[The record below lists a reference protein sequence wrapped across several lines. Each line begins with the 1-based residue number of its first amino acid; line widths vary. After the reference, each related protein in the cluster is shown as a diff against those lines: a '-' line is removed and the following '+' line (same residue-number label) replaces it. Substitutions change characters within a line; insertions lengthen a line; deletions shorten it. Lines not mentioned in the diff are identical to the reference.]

1 MLELVKMFFNHVWQF
16 VFGGLPENL
25 SIMKNKKCDL
35 FEITDNEFR
44 FLARISPE
52 FDTKNYQIF
61 VEGVVR
67 GALCNLGVEPSP
79 TAECK
84 RVPDNTG
91 RQHPAL

>member
-1 MLELVKMFFNHVWQF
+1 MLELVKMFFNHIWQF

-52 FDTKNYQIF
+52 FD
-61 VEGVVR
+61 
-67 GALCNLGVEPSP
+67 
-79 TAECK
+79 
-84 RVPDNTG
+84 
-91 RQHPAL
+91 

>member
-79 TAECK
+79 TAEVK
-84 RVPDNTG
+84 MVPDNTG